1 MDNGRIYKVL
11 IIEPSAIVGAGIR
24 TLSDGFSEF
33 RALDAETTGDPA
45 TCFERVAT
53 TGPDLVLINPALFP
67 VMRRTPIRNAFPM
80 SQDVPIIALCH
91 GAVDDELLHE
101 FDGVINLYDS
111 PGRVHHKLR
120 QALEQTRTTAQPE
133 GYELSEREREIL
145 VAVARGLTNR
155 EIADQYFISIHT
167 VISHRKNITRKTGI
181 KTIAGLPVYALL
193 NNMISE
199 ADLGN

>member
-24 TLSDGFSEF
+24 TLLDGFSEF

-80 SQDVPIIALCH
+80 LQDVPIIALCH

-111 PGRVHHKLR
+111 PGRV
-120 QALEQTRTTAQPE
+120 
-133 GYELSEREREIL
+133 REREIL

-181 KTIAGLPVYALL
+181 KTIAGLTVYALL

>member
-24 TLSDGFSEF
+24 TLLDGFSEF

-53 TGPDLVLINPALFP
+53 TGPDLVLINP
-67 VMRRTPIRNAFPM
+67 IRNAFPM
-80 SQDVPIIALCH
+80 LQDVPIIALCH

-181 KTIAGLPVYALL
+181 KTIAGLTVYALL

>member
-24 TLSDGFSEF
+24 TLLDGFSEF

-80 SQDVPIIALCH
+80 LQTFRLSLSVT
-91 GAVDDELLHE
+91 ELWTMSCCTSSTE
-101 FDGVINLYDS
+101 
-111 PGRVHHKLR
+111 
-120 QALEQTRTTAQPE
+120 
-133 GYELSEREREIL
+133 
-145 VAVARGLTNR
+145 
-155 EIADQYFISIHT
+155 
-167 VISHRKNITRKTGI
+167 
-181 KTIAGLPVYALL
+181 
-193 NNMISE
+193 
-199 ADLGN
+199 

>member
-24 TLSDGFSEF
+24 TLLDGFSEF

-80 SQDVPIIALCH
+80 LQDVPIIALCH

-101 FDGVINLYDS
+101 FDGAVSYT
-111 PGRVHHKLR
+111 HLR
-120 QALEQTRTTAQPE
+120 AHET
-133 GYELSEREREIL
+133 
-145 VAVARGLTNR
+145 
-155 EIADQYFISIHT
+155 
-167 VISHRKNITRKTGI
+167 
-181 KTIAGLPVYALL
+181 
-193 NNMISE
+193 
-199 ADLGN
+199 

>member
-24 TLSDGFSEF
+24 TLLDGFSEF

-80 SQDVPIIALCH
+80 LQDVPIIALCH
-91 GAVDDELLHE
+91 GAVDD
-101 FDGVINLYDS
+101 
-111 PGRVHHKLR
+111 
-120 QALEQTRTTAQPE
+120 
-133 GYELSEREREIL
+133 LSL
-145 VAVARGLTNR
+145 
-155 EIADQYFISIHT
+155 IH
-167 VISHRKNITRKTGI
+167 I
-181 KTIAGLPVYALL
+181 
-193 NNMISE
+193 
-199 ADLGN
+199 

>member
-24 TLSDGFSEF
+24 TLLDGFSEF

-80 SQDVPIIALCH
+80 LQDVPIIALCH

-181 KTIAGLPVYALL
+181 KTIAEPP
-193 NNMISE
+193 S
-199 ADLGN
+199 